1 MAVDK
6 SLWAPLVILGFY
18 LWGGMRK
25 LAAGTT
31 NLQHNRLHSASCAA
45 VGLYRRSRKRVTSIT
60 ILGRTPHDED
70 ACLLKIAH
78 FWNIVAGAVRIST
91 VAHRSHSH
99 GDGQSIGWM

>member
-1 MAVDK
+1 
-6 SLWAPLVILGFY
+6 
-18 LWGGMRK
+18 MRK

-45 VGLYRRSRKRVTSIT
+45 VGLYRRSRKHVTSIT

-78 FWNIVAGAVRIST
+78 FWNMWPEQYGFPQWPIGAIPTVTVR
-91 VAHRSHSH
+91 A
-99 GDGQSIGWM
+99 